1 MTSESSAQDSPAA
14 SKSKFGVEICAAL
27 ILVCIAL
34 PLNVGVALASGVP
47 PELGIVSGVVASL
60 VTGFIT
66 SSQTLISGPDA
77 GIGVLIIEMV
87 QRHGL
92 KNLGVIVFLAGVIQ
106 ILTGLFGAS
115 KWFRAVSPAVVNGM
129 LGGMGLIIIFT
140 QFHIM
145 LDDAP
150 KESGFMNLLLIPE
163 TLMKGIFPFDGSSH
177 HMAALLGV
185 STILIA
191 CAWLKFAPQK
201 LKVIPNAL
209 VGIIGAS
216 AIAGFLNCKVNFLSL
231 PQSLTENVS
240 LLSVQNLF
248 ASFQNPEL
256 LAAAAMLA
264 FVGSTQSLIT
274 LTAVDNTVSRS
285 KTAYDRELLAQG
297 IGNTI
302 CGILGALPI
311 VGVLLRSMANVQN
324 GATTRLPNVAHG
336 IMMVLVIVLYPSLLK
351 FIPTCVLAATL
362 VLIGYRMVSSIL
374 ISVKHYEKG
383 ELFIFGLTVAAI
395 VVTNLFTGVVFGF
408 VCAAIKQLHT
418 LSDLSV
424 RIEDHSEQGVVVMH
438 LAGAVTFL
446 RLPKLTEALD
456 EISEDVVVHLRL
468 DGVRYI
474 DHACLQMLTQWER
487 SHHGRLVIDWDNHSV
502 DMPGAQNLDSN
513 RAMRSPQ
520 GHVHHG
526 TRIVL
531 LDN

>member
-1 MTSESSAQDSPAA
+1 VA
-14 SKSKFGVEICAAL
+14 SKSKLGVEMCAAL

-47 PELGIVSGVVASL
+47 AELGIVSGVVASL

-92 KNLGVIVFLAGVIQ
+92 KNLGIIVFLAGVIQ

-150 KESGFMNLLLIPE
+150 KDSGLMNLVLIPE
-163 TLMKGIFPFDGSSH
+163 TIMKGLFPFDGSSH
-177 HMAALLGV
+177 HMAALLGI

-191 CAWLKFAPQK
+191 CTWLKFAPSK
-201 LKVIPNAL
+201 LKMIPNAL
-209 VGIIGAS
+209 IGIVGAS
-216 AIAGFLNCKVNFLSL
+216 AIAGCLGLKVNFLTL
-231 PQSLTENVS
+231 PQSLTQNIS
-240 LLSVQNLF
+240 ILSVPNLF

-256 LAAAAMLA
+256 LGAAAMLA

-311 VGVLLRSMANVQN
+311 VGVLLRSIANVQN
-324 GATTRLPNVAHG
+324 GATTRLPNVMHG
-336 IMMVLVIVLYPSLLK
+336 LMMVAVILLFPSLLK
-351 FIPTCVLAATL
+351 TIPTCVLAATL
-362 VLIGYRMVSSIL
+362 VLIGYRMVSNIL
-374 ISVKHYEKG
+374 ISVKKYERG
-383 ELFIFGLTVAAI
+383 ELLIFCITVCSI
-395 VVTNLFTGVVFGF
+395 VATNLFTGVVIGF
-408 VCAAIKQLHT
+408 IAAAIKQLHT
-418 LSDLSV
+418 LSDMSV
-424 RIEDHSEQGVVVMH
+424 HIDDHSDKGVVIMH

-446 RLPKLTEALD
+446 RLPKLTEAL
-456 EISEDVVVHLRL
+456 EQISDDVVVHLRL
-468 DGVRYI
+468 DDVRYM

-502 DMPGAQNLDSN
+502 DMPGAQSMETN
-513 RAMRSPQ
+513 RVERSPQ
-520 GHVHHG
+520 GRVHHG
-526 TRIVL
+526 TRIVM